1 MNRPANRRELLT
13 YINHVS
19 FAVDEAKLYLDTPLR
34 QESTFIFSGNESETE
49 RGLKRIRFGIRTSHH

>member
-19 FAVDEAKLYLDTPLR
+19 FAVDEAKLYLVRSHFHHRLWV
-34 QESTFIFSGNESETE
+34 
-49 RGLKRIRFGIRTSHH
+49 IR